1 MKKIRVIHGPNLN
14 ILGLREKSIYGCSTL
29 LDIDNNLQKEAV
41 KLGVDIISSQH
52 NDEASIIELIHKS
65 QEQGVSG
72 MVINAAAFTHTS
84 IVIRDALLGCEVVF
98 VEIHLTNLAKR
109 EQFRHNSYLTDIA
122 VGSIMGFGA
131 FGYVLALKALV
142 KHLNR

>member
-14 ILGLREKSIYGCSTL
+14 LLGLREQGLYGCSTL
-29 LDIDNNLQKEAV
+29 LDINNSLQKEAV
-41 KLGVDIISSQH
+41 NLGVDIVSSQH
-52 NDEASIIELIHKS
+52 NDEAGIIELIHKS
-65 QEQGVSG
+65 KEQCIAG
-72 MVINAAAFTHTS
+72 MVVNAAAFTHTS
-84 IVIRDALLGCEVVF
+84 VAIRDALLGCEVVF